1 LISSG
6 DINLIQNNTLR
17 KYLVSWKDVLTN
29 YSERVNIDITLCS
42 NTIEPY
48 IINHGNLLNLK
59 SKENFKLVEDRIFI
73 NMLVRQQYFNNDIS
87 APYKMRIVSKPT

>member
-1 LISSG
+1 MISSG

-29 YSERVNIDITLCS
+29 YSERVNIDITLWS

-48 IINHGNLLNLK
+48 IINYGNLLNLK

-87 APYKMRIVSKPT
+87 APYKMRLVSKPT